1 MVSAFFVPTRLVI
14 SHIKNVDLNAKLSIN
29 FAPLMAK
36 KRLFISVLCFLFIGL
51 QSFHSTRS
59 NPNDFTY
66 EVSVSPDGDDFEKI
80 SKELYS
86 KLGLT
91 ESKLSSDIFKKALK
105 GYLYLKYTNE
115 LDNQQFLTVL
125 DFSKPSSVKRLWV
138 FDLKGKQVVFNELV
152 AHGKYSGDKFAQSFS
167 NKSNSKKSSLG
178 FYVTGQPY
186 NGKHRYS
193 LKLRGLEPGF
203 NSNAFARGI
212 VVHGANYVSEEIA
225 EKQQS
230 VGRSF
235 GCPAVSQ
242 EVNNQI
248 VDLIQGGS
256 CLFIYHPQ
264 SYYNGKSKILNNKQ
278 FIPLELLKELVE

>member
-1 MVSAFFVPTRLVI
+1 MSSAFFVPTILVI
-14 SHIKNVDLNAKLSIN
+14 SDINNVDFNVKLSVN
-29 FAPLMAK
+29 FAPIMAK
-36 KRLFISVLCFLFIGL
+36 RRLFISLMCFLFIGL
-51 QSFHSTRS
+51 QSFHSTPTS
-59 NPNDFTY
+59 PNDFAY
-66 EVSVSPDGDDFEKI
+66 EVSVSPDGVDFEKI
-80 SKELYS
+80 SQQLYTQ
-86 KLGLT
+86 LGLK
-91 ESKLSSDIFKKALK
+91 ESTLSSEVFQKALK
-105 GYLYLKYTNE
+105 GYVYLKYTNE
-115 LDNQQFLTVL
+115 LKNEQFLTVL
-125 DFSKPSSVKRLWV
+125 DFSKQSSQKRLWV

-193 LKLRGLEPGF
+193 MKLRGLEPGF

-242 EVNNQI
+242 DVNNQI

-256 CLFIYHPQ
+256 CMFIYHSQ
-264 SYYNGKSKILNNKQ
+264 SYYNGKSKILNNNQ
-278 FIPLELLKELVE
+278 FIPLELLKGLVE

>member
-1 MVSAFFVPTRLVI
+1 M
-14 SHIKNVDLNAKLSIN
+14 DLNVKLSFN
-29 FAPLMAK
+29 FEPLMAK
-36 KRLFISVLCFLFIGL
+36 RLLFISVLCSLFIGL
-51 QSFHSTRS
+51 QSFHSTPTS
-59 NPNDFTY
+59 PNDFSY
-66 EVSVSPDGDDFEKI
+66 EVSVSPDGVDFEKI
-80 SKELYS
+80 SKQLYTQ
-86 KLGLT
+86 LGLT
-91 ESKLSSDIFKKALK
+91 ETTLSSDVFKKALK
-105 GYLYLKYTNE
+105 GYLFLRHTNE
-115 LDNQQFLTVL
+115 LTNHQFLTVL
-125 DFSKPSSVKRLWV
+125 DFSKQSSEKRLWV
-138 FDLKGKQVVFNELV
+138 FDLNGKQVIFNELV

-178 FYVTGQPY
+178 FYVTGEPY

-193 LKLRGLEPGF
+193 MKLRGLEPGF

-225 EKQQS
+225 EKQHS

-242 EVNNQI
+242 DVNNQI

-264 SYYNGKSKILNNKQ
+264 TYYNGKSKILNNKQ
-278 FIPLELLKELVE
+278 FIPLELLKGLVE